1 MKKSLGAKTFLYSS
15 PVVLV
20 GSYDGAGRP
29 NIMTAAW
36 AGICC
41 SRPPCV
47 YVALRKATYTY
58 SSLIERQVYTISV
71 PPVDLL
77 AEADYVGTAS
87 GRDEDK
93 FARAGLTPVR
103 SELVDA
109 PYVAEC
115 PLVLECRIVH
125 VAELGLHTLF
135 VGEVLDVKA
144 DEEVLDERDHLSIER
159 VRPFIY
165 AAPER
170 AYYAVGEFLGKAWEV
185 GKGVESGGHKR
196 RLSSGHR

>member
-15 PVVLV
+15 PVLLV

-29 NIMTAAW
+29 NVMTAAW

-41 SRPPCV
+41 GQPPCV
-47 YVALRKATYTY
+47 YVALRKATYTHG
-58 SSLIERQVYTISV
+58 SLMERKAYTISV

-93 FARAGLTPVR
+93 FARAGLTAVR
-103 SELVDA
+103 GELVDA

-115 PLVLECRIVH
+115 PLVLECRVVH

-144 DEEVLDERDHLSIER
+144 DEEILDERDHL
-159 VRPFIY
+159 
-165 AAPER
+165 
-170 AYYAVGEFLGKAWEV
+170 
-185 GKGVESGGHKR
+185 
-196 RLSSGHR
+196 

>member
-1 MKKSLGAKTFLYSS
+1 MKKSLGAKTFLYPS
-15 PVVLV
+15 PVLLV
-20 GSYDGAGRP
+20 GSYDAADRP
-29 NIMTAAW
+29 NVMTAAW

-41 SRPPCV
+41 GQPPCV
-47 YVALRKATYTY
+47 YVSLRKATYTY
-58 SSLIERQVYTISV
+58 SSLMERKAYTISV
-71 PPVDLL
+71 PSVDLL
-77 AEADYVGTAS
+77 AEADYCGIAS

-115 PLVLECRIVH
+115 PLVLECRVVH

-144 DEEVLDERDHLSIER
+144 DEKVLDERAHREIKYIPSIQR
-159 VRPFIY
+159 VRPFLY

-170 AYYAVGEFLGKAWEV
+170 AYYATGEFLGKAWEV
-185 GKGVESGGHKR
+185 GKGVGER
-196 RLSSGHR
+196 RA